1 MSAGDVVAGAIVLL
15 LGAVGFMAIDGRIVL
30 PIKLSVLSVYLTT
43 LGAEIMF
50 GAIAI
55 IGFGVMIGGIA
66 SMGDEEPT
74 RTVVERTVVINS

>member
-1 MSAGDVVAGAIVLL
+1 MAGAIVLL

-30 PIKLSVLSVYLTT
+30 PINLSVLSTYLTT

>member
-1 MSAGDVVAGAIVLL
+1 MAGAIVLL

-30 PIKLSVLSVYLTT
+30 PFNLTVLSVYLTT

-50 GAIAI
+50 VAIAI
-55 IGFGVMIGGIA
+55 IGFAVMIGGLA

>member
-1 MSAGDVVAGAIVLL
+1 MAGAIVLL

-30 PIKLSVLSVYLTT
+30 PINLSVLSVYLTT

>member
-30 PIKLSVLSVYLTT
+30 PINLSVLSTYLTT

>member
-1 MSAGDVVAGAIVLL
+1 MAGAIVLL

-30 PIKLSVLSVYLTT
+30 PINLSVLSVYLTT

-74 RTVVERTVVINS
+74 RTVVINS

>member
-1 MSAGDVVAGAIVLL
+1 
-15 LGAVGFMAIDGRIVL
+15 
-30 PIKLSVLSVYLTT
+30 

>member
-30 PIKLSVLSVYLTT
+30 PINLSVLSVYLTT

>member
-1 MSAGDVVAGAIVLL
+1 MAGAIVLL

-30 PIKLSVLSVYLTT
+30 PINLSVLSTYLTT

-55 IGFGVMIGGIA
+55 IGFGVMIVGIA

-74 RTVVERTVVINS
+74 RTVAERTVVINS

>member
-1 MSAGDVVAGAIVLL
+1 MAGAIVLL

-30 PIKLSVLSVYLTT
+30 PINLSVLSVYLTT

-74 RTVVERTVVINS
+74 RTVAERTVVINS

>member
-1 MSAGDVVAGAIVLL
+1 MSARDVVAGAIVLL
-15 LGAVGFMAIDGRIVL
+15 LGAVGFMAIDGRIAL
-30 PIKLSVLSVYLTT
+30 SINLSVLSVYFTT

-55 IGFGVMIGGIA
+55 IGFAVRIGGIA

>member
-1 MSAGDVVAGAIVLL
+1 
-15 LGAVGFMAIDGRIVL
+15 MAIDGRIVL
-30 PIKLSVLSVYLTT
+30 PINLSVLSVYLTT